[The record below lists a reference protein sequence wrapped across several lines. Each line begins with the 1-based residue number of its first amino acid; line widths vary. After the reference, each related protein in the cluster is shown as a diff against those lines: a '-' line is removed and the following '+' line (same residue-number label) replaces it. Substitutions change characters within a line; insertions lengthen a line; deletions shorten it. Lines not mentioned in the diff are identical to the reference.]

1 MVMMAEEITQTA
13 ANIFSHMR
21 NKDGKSIEDKHLY
34 NLETI
39 RIRRQRGDTSKRRI
53 FMSYLG
59 TTFRKKEKVSCWLT
73 PLLVWKPSNC
83 VCVCN

>member
-1 MVMMAEEITQTA
+1 MTLAEQIAKTA

-21 NKDGKSIEDKHLY
+21 DKTGKSIEDKHLY
-34 NLETI
+34 NLHTI
-39 RIRRQRGDTSKRRI
+39 RMRRQGEDTSKRRL

-59 TTFRKKEKVSCWLT
+59 TTIRPTKKVSCWLT
-73 PLLVWKPSNC
+73 PSLDCKSSNC

>member
-13 ANIFSHMR
+13 ANIFNHMR
-21 NKDGKSIEDKHLY
+21 DKDGKSIEDKHLY
-34 NLETI
+34 NLDTI

-59 TTFRKKEKVSCWLT
+59 TTFRKKEKVNCWFT
-73 PLLVWKPSNC
+73 PSLVWKPSNC